1 MSATNESTAPPD
13 AGPAAGE
20 ASGLPDPKRWLALAV
35 ILSAA
40 FMDLLDVTIVN
51 VAIPSIQNQMK
62 AGYSAIQW
70 ITAGYALAFAVVLIT
85 GGRLGDIFGRKR
97 LFMIGMTGFTI
108 ASALCGLAT
117 TPGMLIGARVFQ
129 GAMAALMVPQVMAII
144 HVTFP
149 AEERGKV
156 MGMFGGIVGSA
167 AVAGPI
173 VGGLLVQWNIAGLH
187 WRPIFLVNL
196 PVGVFGLIVAF
207 RVISESKAP
216 HATKLDIV
224 GVLLSVT
231 GLFMLV
237 FPLMQGRE
245 LDWPIWGWLVMAA
258 SVPVLALFVFYEHRK
273 GRRNDSPL
281 VELDLFKF
289 RSFASGILTNVTF
302 STTLG
307 VFFLV
312 WALFM
317 QLGLGWTP
325 LHAGLTGIPFSIGV
339 SAAAGMSV
347 QFLTPKFGRKVLQ
360 FGALL
365 MGGGMVLYIEMAKS
379 LELDFTSWEMI
390 APLLI
395 TGIGMGLVVA
405 PIFDLILADVPKK
418 DAGSASG
425 LLNTSQQLGQAFGIA
440 LTALVFFNALG
451 SHATSAVE
459 DMKPKVVQALQT
471 EAHLDAA
478 TAEHVYADFK
488 VCSVDRAKAKDP
500 SNSPASC
507 QPDPAHPEIGA
518 VLAAQ
523 GALASQKTMI
533 GGFETTLW
541 FVAGGQFLVFLL
553 MFFLPKDVRAQDD
566 AENEAAEPEEAE
578 ADEDEEADDAAPV
591 LAR

>member
-1 MSATNESTAPPD
+1 MTNTDNPGIADPERTQ
-13 AGPAAGE
+13 GE
-20 ASGLPDPKRWLALAV
+20 MTTPDPKRWLALAV

-51 VAIPSIQNQMK
+51 VAIPSIQSQMK

-85 GGRLGDIFGRKR
+85 GGRLGDIYGRKR

-108 ASALCGLAT
+108 ASALCGFAAS
-117 TPGMLIGARVFQ
+117 PGMLIGARVLQ
-129 GAMAALMVPQVMAII
+129 GGMAALMVPQVMAII

-149 AEERGKV
+149 ANERGKV

-173 VGGLLVQWNIAGLH
+173 LGGLLVQWNLFGLH

-196 PVGVFGLIVAF
+196 PVGIFGLFIAF
-207 RVISESKAP
+207 RVITESRAP
-216 HATKLDIV
+216 HATKLDLPGV
-224 GVLLSVT
+224 GLSVV

-237 FPLMQGRE
+237 FPLMQGRD
-245 LDWPIWGWLVMAA
+245 LDWPAWGWVMMAA
-258 SVPVLALFVFYEHRK
+258 AVPVLALFVLYERRK
-273 GRRNDSPL
+273 GQRGDSPL
-281 VELDLFKF
+281 VELSLFQF
-289 RSFASGILTNVTF
+289 RSFASGIVTNLTF
-302 STTLG
+302 ATTLG

-312 WALFM
+312 WALYM

-347 QFLTPKFGRKVLQ
+347 QFLVPKFGRKVVQ
-360 FGALL
+360 FGVLL
-365 MGGGMVLYIEMAKS
+365 MGGGMVLYIEMAKH
-379 LELDFTSWEMI
+379 LDLSFASWQM
-390 APLLI
+390 ALPLLV

-405 PIFDLILADVPKK
+405 PIFDLILTDVPVR

-440 LTALVFFNALG
+440 LTALVFFNLMG
-451 SHATSAVE
+451 THATKAVD
-459 DMKPKVVQALQT
+459 DMKPDVTKALV
-471 EAHLDAA
+471 AA
-478 TAEHVYADFK
+478 GVPAARTDQVFAGFK
-488 VCSVDRAKAKDP
+488 QCAVDHAKEKDP
-500 SNSPASC
+500 SDTPASC
-507 QPDPAHPEIGA
+507 RPQPGQDPKVGA
-518 VLAAQ
+518 VLQEQGAKAAQ
-523 GALASQKTMI
+523 HTMV

-553 MFFLPKDVRAQDD
+553 MFFLPKNVRAKD
-566 AENEAAEPEEAE
+566 AEGGSQGTGSESPE
-578 ADEDEEADDAAPV
+578 DVAPV
-591 LAR
+591 FAH

>member
-1 MSATNESTAPPD
+1 MSATEEVVA
-13 AGPAAGE
+13 
-20 ASGLPDPKRWLALAV
+20 PDPKRWLALAV

-51 VAIPSIQNQMK
+51 VAIPSIQSQMK

-85 GGRLGDIFGRKR
+85 GGRLGDIYGRKR

-108 ASALCGLAT
+108 ASALCGFAA

-173 VGGLLVQWNIAGLH
+173 LGGLLVSWNLFDLH

-196 PVGVFGLIVAF
+196 PVGVFGLFVAWK
-207 RVISESKAP
+207 VISESKAP
-216 HATKLDIV
+216 HATKLDIP
-224 GVLLSVT
+224 GVLLSVA

-237 FPLMQGRE
+237 FPMMQGRD
-245 LDWPIWGWLVMAA
+245 LGWPVWGWVVMAA
-258 SVPVLALFVFYEHRK
+258 SVPVLALFVYYEHRK
-273 GRRNDSPL
+273 GLRNDSPL
-281 VELDLFKF
+281 VELNLFKF

-312 WALFM
+312 WALYM

-347 QFLTPKFGRKVLQ
+347 QFLMPKFGRKVLQ

-365 MGGGMVLYIEMAKS
+365 MAGGMVLYIEMAKH
-379 LELDFTSWEMI
+379 LDLGFSSWQMI

-395 TGIGMGLVVA
+395 TGVGMGLVVA
-405 PIFDLILADVPKK
+405 PIFDLILTDVPRK

-440 LTALVFFNALG
+440 LTALIFFSMMG
-451 SHATSAVE
+451 SHATTSV
-459 DMKPKVVQALQT
+459 DGMQSKVTGQLVTAGLTQ
-471 EAHLDAA
+471 DAA
-478 TAEHVYADFK
+478 QQTFAGFK
-488 VCSVDRAKAKDP
+488 QCSVDRAKEKDP
-500 SNSPASC
+500 SNVPASC
-507 QPDPAHPEIGA
+507 QPDPSHPTSPA
-518 VLAAQ
+518 VQKVLASA
-523 GALASQKTMI
+523 GAEASHRTFV
-533 GGFETTLW
+533 GGFQTTLW
-541 FVAGGQFLVFLL
+541 FVAGGQLVVFFL
-553 MFFLPKDVRAQDD
+553 MFFLPKNTRAQDPAAESAD
-566 AENEAAEPEEAE
+566 AE
-578 ADEDEEADDAAPV
+578 DSDDLPV
-591 LAR
+591 FAH

>member
-1 MSATNESTAPPD
+1 MVNTDDSGVARPNEISDIPGEIAT
-13 AGPAAGE
+13 
-20 ASGLPDPKRWLALAV
+20 PDPKRWLALAV

-51 VAIPSIQNQMK
+51 VAIPSIQSQMK

-97 LFMIGMTGFTI
+97 LFLIGMTGFTI
-108 ASALCGLAT
+108 ASALCGLAA

-129 GAMAALMVPQVMAII
+129 GGMAALMVPQVMAII

-149 AEERGKV
+149 ANERGKV

-173 VGGLLVQWNIAGLH
+173 VGGLLVQWNLLGLH

-196 PVGVFGLIVAF
+196 PVGIFGLIVAF

-216 HATKLDIV
+216 HATKLDLP
-224 GVLLSVT
+224 GVALSVV

-237 FPLMQGRE
+237 FPLMQGRD
-245 LDWPIWGWLVMAA
+245 LGWPLWGWLLMAA
-258 SVPVLALFVFYEHRK
+258 GVPVLAVFVLYERRK
-273 GRRNDSPL
+273 GLRNDSPL
-281 VELDLFKF
+281 VELSLFRF
-289 RSFASGILTNVTF
+289 RSFASGILTNLTF
-302 STTLG
+302 ATTLG

-312 WALFM
+312 WSLYM

-347 QFLTPKFGRKVLQ
+347 QFLVPRFGRKVVQ
-360 FGALL
+360 FGVLL
-365 MGGGMVLYIEMAKS
+365 MGGGLVLYIEMAKH
-379 LELDFTSWEMI
+379 LDLSFTSVQM
-390 APLLI
+390 ALPLLI

-405 PIFDLILADVPKK
+405 PIFDLILTDVPTR

-440 LTALVFFNALG
+440 LTALVFFNMMG
-451 SHATSAVE
+451 SNATKAV
-459 DMKPKVVQALQT
+459 DGLKPAVTQQLVAAGVPAAQADQ
-471 EAHLDAA
+471 
-478 TAEHVYADFK
+478 VYASFK
-488 VCSVDRAKAKDP
+488 QCSVDRAKEKDP
-500 SNSPASC
+500 STLPASC
-507 QPDPAHPEIGA
+507 PDPAHPDLRQNPA
-518 VLAAQ
+518 VGRILAAQ
-523 GALASQKTMI
+523 GVRAGQQTMI
-533 GGFETTLW
+533 NGYETTLW

-553 MFFLPKDVRAQDD
+553 MFFLPKNVRAKDPEGSD
-566 AENEAAEPEEAE
+566 GAGAE
-578 ADEDEEADDAAPV
+578 DAAPV
-591 LAR
+591 FAH